1 MSEHNDPMS
10 RSRAAPVAAP
20 WWIGI
25 EDRFPVFEGELE
37 ADVMVAGGG
46 IAGVTLAYGLAEEGA
61 SVLLLEAGRP
71 AGAASG
77 RNAGFLMVAPAEPY
91 SEAIALWGRAGARA
105 MLETGRRSHQRVRQ
119 LVEALGIECEYAAP
133 GSLRLTRTE
142 EEAEDHRASLPLMKQ
157 DGFPVDELR
166 PAEAMPHG
174 PHDRFVA
181 AFRTEEDGEF
191 DPVRFIHGVAE
202 AAGRR
207 GARIFAESA
216 LTAAWWTG
224 SAWEARVNGGLAR
237 ARTLVI
243 ATNAYAPQLCPVLAP
258 LIAPR
263 RGQMLATAPLERR
276 VAECPTY
283 AQWGYQYWRQLPDRR
298 LLIGGWRDLDL
309 DGETG
314 FDTEPTPKI
323 QAGIEAGLKELV
335 PEGAEITARWAG
347 TMGFAR
353 DGRPLIGWLD
363 AEHHLAIAAG
373 FTGHGLGMAAACS
386 LDLCQLLTF
395 RPAPGI
401 SSFDPAR
408 FPELRRIEAGLTLL
422 GARER

>member
-1 MSEHNDPMS
+1 
-10 RSRAAPVAAP
+10 
-20 WWIGI
+20 
-25 EDRFPVFEGELE
+25 
-37 ADVMVAGGG
+37 MVAGGG
-46 IAGVTLAYGLAEEGA
+46 ITGATLAYSLASEGA
-61 SVLLLEAGRP
+61 TVLLCEAGP
-71 AGAASG
+71 LAAAASG

-91 SEAIALWGRAGARA
+91 TEAIALWGRAGARA

-119 LVEALGIECEYAAP
+119 LIETLGIECDYATP

-142 EEAEDHRASLPLMKQ
+142 EEAEDHRASLPLLKQ

-166 PAEAMPHG
+166 PSEAMPHG
-174 PHDRFVA
+174 PNDHFVA

-191 DPVRFIHGVAE
+191 DPVRFIHGVARAAE
-202 AAGRR
+202 AR
-207 GARIFAESA
+207 GARIFTNSP
-216 LTAAWWTG
+216 LTSAWWTG

-243 ATNAYAPQLCPVLAP
+243 ATNAYAPQLCPVLTP

-263 RGQMLATAPLERR
+263 RGQMLATAPLDRR

-283 AQWGYQYWRQLPDRR
+283 AQWGYQYWRQLADGR

-314 FDTEPTPKI
+314 FETEPTPKI
-323 QAGIEAGLKELV
+323 QAGIEQGLYELA
-335 PEGAEITARWAG
+335 PEGAEIVARWAG

-408 FPELRRIEAGLTLL
+408 FPELRRIESGLTLL
-422 GARER
+422 GTRER

>member
-1 MSEHNDPMS
+1 MS
-10 RSRAAPVAAP
+10 RIAAPASGIP
-20 WWIGI
+20 WWNSAPAP
-25 EDRFPVFEGELE
+25 FPIFEGELE

-46 IAGVTLAYGLAEEGA
+46 IAGITLAYSLIEEGA
-61 SVLLLEAGRP
+61 SVLLFDAGQI

-91 SEAIALWGRAGARA
+91 IEAIALWGRPGARA
-105 MLETGRRSHQRVRQ
+105 MLDSGRKSHQRVRQ
-119 LVEALGIECEYAAP
+119 LVEALGIECEYASP
-133 GSLRLTRTE
+133 GSLRLTRSE

-157 DGFPVDELR
+157 DGFPAQEIR
-166 PAEAMPHG
+166 PADAMPG
-174 PHDRFVA
+174 GAHDHFVA
-181 AFRTEEDGEF
+181 AFRCEEDGEF
-191 DPVRFIHGVAE
+191 DPVRFIHGVAR
-202 AAGRR
+202 AAERR
-207 GARIFAESA
+207 GGRIFMQSPLAS
-216 LTAAWWTG
+216 AWWTG

-243 ATNAYAPQLCPVLAP
+243 ATNAYAPQLCPALAP

-263 RGQMLATAPLERR
+263 RGQMLVTEPLSRR
-276 VAECPTY
+276 VATCPTY
-283 AQWGYQYWRQLPDRR
+283 AQWGYQYWRQLADGR
-298 LLIGGWRDLDL
+298 LMIGGWRDLDL
-309 DGETG
+309 DGEVG
-314 FDTEPTPKI
+314 FETEPNEKI
-323 QAGIEAGLKELV
+323 QGGIEQGLRELV
-335 PEGAEITARWAG
+335 PEGASVTARWAG

-395 RPAPGI
+395 RPAPAI
-401 SSFDPAR
+401 SSYDPAR
-408 FPELRRIEAGLTLL
+408 FPELRRIEPGLTLL

>member
-1 MSEHNDPMS
+1 MSLS
-10 RSRAAPVAAP
+10 GSAPVGTSWWHSAAT
-20 WWIGI
+20 G
-25 EDRFPVFEGELE
+25 FPAFEGELE
-37 ADVMVAGGG
+37 ADVIVAGGG
-46 IAGVTLAYGLAEEGA
+46 ITGATLAYSLIEEGA
-61 SVLLLEAGRP
+61 SVLLLEAGEL
-71 AGAASG
+71 AAAASG

-91 SEAIALWGRAGARA
+91 TEAIALWGRAGARA

-119 LVEALGIECEYAAP
+119 LVETLGIDCGYAAP

-157 DGFPVDELR
+157 DGFAVEEIR
-166 PAEAMPHG
+166 PSEAMPNG

-191 DPVRFIHGVAE
+191 DPVRFIHGVAR
-202 AAGRR
+202 AAEQR
-207 GARIFAESA
+207 GARVHSRSS
-216 LTAAWWTG
+216 LSAAWWTG

-243 ATNAYAPQLCPVLAP
+243 ATNAYAPQLCPALTP

-263 RGQMLATAPLERR
+263 RGQMLATGPLERQI
-276 VAECPTY
+276 AECPTY
-283 AQWGYQYWRQLPDRR
+283 AQWGYQYWRQLADRR

-314 FDTEPTPKI
+314 YDDQPNEKI
-323 QAGIEAGLKELV
+323 QAGIEQGLRDLV
-335 PEGAEITARWAG
+335 PEGVPIVARWAG

-395 RPAPGI
+395 KPAPGV
-401 SSFDPAR
+401 SSYDPAR
-408 FPELRRIEAGLTLL
+408 FPELRRIESGLTLL

>member
-1 MSEHNDPMS
+1 
-10 RSRAAPVAAP
+10 
-20 WWIGI
+20 
-25 EDRFPVFEGELE
+25 
-37 ADVMVAGGG
+37 
-46 IAGVTLAYGLAEEGA
+46 
-61 SVLLLEAGRP
+61 
-71 AGAASG
+71 
-77 RNAGFLMVAPAEPY
+77 
-91 SEAIALWGRAGARA
+91 
-105 MLETGRRSHQRVRQ
+105 
-119 LVEALGIECEYAAP
+119 
-133 GSLRLTRTE
+133 
-142 EEAEDHRASLPLMKQ
+142 
-157 DGFPVDELR
+157 
-166 PAEAMPHG
+166 MPHG

-207 GARIFAESA
+207 GARIFADSA
-216 LTAAWWTG
+216 LAAAWWTG

-408 FPELRRIEAGLTLL
+408 FPELRRIESGLTLL

>member
-1 MSEHNDPMS
+1 MSQPALPPSGIRWWNS
-10 RSRAAPVAAP
+10 APAS
-20 WWIGI
+20 
-25 EDRFPVFEGELE
+25 FPVFEGEAE
-37 ADVMVAGGG
+37 SDVMVAGGG
-46 IAGVTLAYGLAEEGA
+46 IAGVTLAYSLAEEGA
-61 SVLLLEAGRP
+61 TVQVFEAGAL

-91 SEAIALWGRAGARA
+91 SEAIALWGRPGARA

-119 LVEALGIECEYAAP
+119 LIESLGIECGYAAP

-157 DGFPVDELR
+157 DGFPVSEIR
-166 PAEAMPHG
+166 PAEAMPGG

-191 DPVRFIHGVAE
+191 DPVRFIYGVAR
-202 AAGRR
+202 AAERR
-207 GARIFAESA
+207 GARLFMNSPLAS
-216 LTAAWWTG
+216 AWWTG
-224 SAWEARVNGGLAR
+224 SAWEARVGAGLAR

-243 ATNAYAPQLCPVLAP
+243 ATNAYAPQLCPALTP

-263 RGQMLATAPLERR
+263 RGQMLVTEPLARAVAT
-276 VAECPTY
+276 CPTY
-283 AQWGYQYWRQLPDRR
+283 AQWGYQYWRQLPDGR
-298 LLIGGWRDLDL
+298 LMIGGWRDLDL
-309 DGETG
+309 DGEVG
-314 FDTEPTPKI
+314 YEDQPNEKI
-323 QAGIEAGLKELV
+323 QTGIGSGLAELV
-335 PEGAEITARWAG
+335 PEGAPVAARWAG

-408 FPELRRIEAGLTLL
+408 FPELRRIETGLTLL